1 MRKNA
6 RCRIGN
12 LKNTQKHFLILIMGA
27 IYHTAR
33 SENCVLRRIFLRYRM
48 WVPGCK
54 VRLLPSGRVT
64 SAVRLQGTVMV

>member
-33 SENCVLRRIFLRYRM
+33 SENCVLRRIFICILERR
-48 WVPGCK
+48 GDC
-54 VRLLPSGRVT
+54 RLNGKLPWNG
-64 SAVRLQGTVMV
+64 